1 MKNERDYFLRG
12 NPFLYEESNPHF
24 VIKWIE
30 QIRIETL
37 QESVQEVINKSP
49 WVCWSLTNRV
59 GAPELVKANGYFAV
73 HDCYKKRPIPETPG
87 GYLFSISCESD
98 TLHFVYD
105 HFLTDGRGIIWF
117 ICEIL
122 LEYCN
127 RVYGTNFSY
136 TPLRSENI
144 PEFSELL
151 KCTSLNSQAENSIPL
166 RTVNKKTEHLL
177 LRINKNEI
185 VQNAMSLKIRP
196 FALLLSIICRGVMSA
211 KELSSISYS
220 FAMDARKS
228 FNCEDVFYNFSTDS
242 RNMVDSQNGING
254 IRKHFN
260 DAINNST
267 EEAAVKGSMSRRVRV
282 LNALSEMKIDYTAKR
297 KVYSKISDLER
308 VTVRISYLGTVFK
321 KEYEILNQYVS
332 DFMIW
337 MDSDHEEFICV
348 ETTLNDQAF
357 ITLSHCLQNRTV
369 LDCLINA
376 LNESNIKDF
385 QIIDGGK
392 YNAADTRF

>member
-12 NPFLYEESNPHF
+12 NSFLYEETNAHF

-30 QIRIETL
+30 PLRIDAL
-37 QESVQEVINKSP
+37 QESVQEIINKSP

-59 GAPELVKANGYFAV
+59 DTPELVKAHGRFTV

-87 GYLFSISCESD
+87 GYLFSVSCEND
-98 TLHFVYD
+98 TIHFVYD

-117 ICEIL
+117 ISEIL

-127 RVYGTNFSY
+127 RVYGTHFSY
-136 TPLRSENI
+136 TPLSSEKL

-151 KCTSLNSQAENSIPL
+151 KSTNLNSHSENVIPL

-177 LRINKNEI
+177 LRMNKNEF
-185 VQNAMSLKIRP
+185 VQKAISLGIKP
-196 FALLLSIICRGVMSA
+196 FALLLSILCRGVMSA
-211 KELSSISYS
+211 KEQSSVSYS
-220 FAMDARKS
+220 FAMDARKV
-228 FNCEDVFYNFSTDS
+228 FNCEDVFYNFTTSVS
-242 RNMVDSQNGING
+242 NMVSDENGIIG

-260 DAINNST
+260 DAIYNFSEPT
-267 EEAAVKGSMSRRVRV
+267 AVKESMSQGIRI
-282 LNALSEMKIDYTAKR
+282 LNDLSKMKINFTAKR

-308 VTVRISYLGTVFK
+308 VTARISYLGTVFK

-332 DFMIW
+332 VFMIW
-337 MDSDHEEFICV
+337 MDSDHEEFIFV
-348 ETTLNDQAF
+348 ETTLKDQII
-357 ITLSHCLQNRTV
+357 ITLSHCLQNGTV
-369 LDCLINA
+369 SDCLIKA
-376 LNESNIKDF
+376 LNESDIKDF

-392 YNAADTRF
+392 YNN